1 MWIMTR
7 KRKEAIPTK
16 GATFGERL
24 RAFRTA
30 QGLTQQDLG
39 DLVGVSKRAVCAYER
54 NNSEP
59 PVHVLVK
66 IASALRVSIDELLGR
81 KPPQTA
87 PAKSM
92 RRRWMRKFQEIDQL
106 PERKQQTIMQV
117 IDMAL
122 KSTG

>member
-1 MWIMTR
+1 MRIMTR
-7 KRKEAIPTK
+7 KRKEPIPTK
-16 GATFGERL
+16 DATFGERL
-24 RAFRTA
+24 KAFRTA

-39 DLVGVSKRAVCAYER
+39 DLVGASKRSVCAYER
-54 NNSEP
+54 NNCEP

-66 IASALRVSIDELLGR
+66 IAAALRVSIDELLGR
-81 KPPQTA
+81 KPPQTTTG
-87 PAKSM
+87 KRM
-92 RRRWMRKFQEIDQL
+92 RRRWMRKFQEINRL